1 MKIAERFRK
10 RRVEGTNYNP
20 LILDEFQWD
29 NEWVEM
35 MSNDE
40 VHPGD
45 NLFWSHVDEATG
57 ASQSLRAP
65 RVTRTY
71 SRLRRGDGSSTSTS
85 IHEQVETVEQGS
97 GGEEDDEEFAVVADD
112 LDIEDDYG
120 RAPPTPDHDGAEADE
135 NEGGLNDIDLDV
147 D

>member
-10 RRVEGTNYNP
+10 RRVEGTTFNP

-29 NEWVEM
+29 NEWVQM

-45 NLFWSHVDEATG
+45 DLFWSHVDEATG
-57 ASQSLRAP
+57 ASESLRAP

-71 SRLRRGDGSSTSTS
+71 SRLRQSGLASTSSS
-85 IHEQVETVEQGS
+85 IHEGVEQEQGS
-97 GGEEDDEEFAVVADD
+97 GGEEEDEDYVVADD

-120 RAPPTPDHDGAEADE
+120 QAPPTPDHDGAPSDE
-135 NEGGLNDIDLDV
+135 NEGGLNDIDLEV

>member
-1 MKIAERFRK
+1 
-10 RRVEGTNYNP
+10 
-20 LILDEFQWD
+20 
-29 NEWVEM
+29 M

-45 NLFWSHVDEATG
+45 DLFWSHVDEATG
-57 ASQSLRAP
+57 ASESLRAP

-71 SRLRRGDGSSTSTS
+71 SRLRRSGLASTSSS
-85 IHEQVETVEQGS
+85 IHEGVEQGS
-97 GGEEDDEEFAVVADD
+97 GGEEEDEDYVVADD

-120 RAPPTPDHDGAEADE
+120 QAPPTPDHDGAPSDE
-135 NEGGLNDIDLDV
+135 NESGLNDIDLDV